1 VTLKT
6 LQKWMNHPA
15 YMAVCFLVGVIAWS
29 FSFESVRQ
37 VTEVTRRPASLQ
49 LSELASRADL
59 RDEVS
64 ATEYRELQQIS
75 DKEMIIKLEKVRP
88 QWNKPQGPFTVSLA
102 QVDAFNERKVKRL
115 PKRFAGNPVFQL
127 LQKVGSDTATT
138 DYEDLLVCDK
148 SRMFYENRIGIYPV
162 LNDLIKERTP
172 ASENFS
178 RECVISSMR
187 QFQVPK
193 LNFASCAHSE
203 MGAPQ
208 TPGGKPCVTP
218 ALVNLTYNA
227 YVDALECLNLNPKHM
242 MAKIDFESGFFLNS
256 FGVNKESGVGQL
268 TEVAVQEVNR
278 HYDSYLAEIEK
289 AASTKP
295 SCANLIKNKSL
306 LSMAPAGPEQRCSLI
321 GLPENPLRNVFY
333 MALLSR
339 INMDTI
345 SGIKY
350 VAGQDVLPSGEALLP
365 LQNNQNDHF
374 TGLYK
379 TYRIKERLE
388 ANNIRSANPH
398 VFKEMLGTLGYH
410 VGVETAVKLLS
421 QYLDERKKHELSLTS
436 EDFNFQSRIQAPD
449 VDGQLKDAVE
459 VAAMYVLSS
468 VVNSKDTAEEKKLK
482 AKRRK
487 ELPKKWA
494 KAYQE
499 SFPVYL
505 AYKAN
510 SYDGKS
516 LLPFALYGYPGYLSV
531 IANRQSEIQDQFQN
545 ADLDPNTCTDPE
557 FLKGL

>member
-1 VTLKT
+1 MNLKT
-6 LQKWMNHPA
+6 LQKWINHPA
-15 YMAVCFLVGVIAWS
+15 YLAFCLIAGLVAWS
-29 FSFESVRQ
+29 FSFETVRN
-37 VTEVTRRPASLQ
+37 VSEGSRKPAGLQ
-49 LSELASRADL
+49 LSELASRGDL

-64 ATEYRELQQIS
+64 ATEFRELQQMT
-75 DKEMIIKLEKVRP
+75 DREMVDKLERVRP
-88 QWNKPQGPFTVSLA
+88 QWNKPQGPYTVSLA
-102 QVDAFNERKVKRL
+102 QVDAINERRVKRL
-115 PKRFAGNPVFQL
+115 PKRFAGNPIFQL
-127 LQKVGSDTATT
+127 LEKVSNDTATT
-138 DYEDLLVCDK
+138 EYEDLLACDK

-162 LNDLIKERTP
+162 LNDLVKERAP
-172 ASENFS
+172 ASENFA

-187 QFQVPK
+187 DFQVPK

-227 YVDALECLNLNPKHM
+227 YVDATECLNLNPKHM

-278 HYDSYLAEIEK
+278 HYDFYLSEIEK
-289 AASTKP
+289 AAATKP

-306 LSMAPAGPEQRCSLI
+306 LSKAPTGPEERCSLI
-321 GLPENPLRNVFY
+321 GLPENPLRNIFY
-333 MALLSR
+333 MALLHR
-339 INMDTI
+339 INVDAL

-350 VAGQDVLPSGEALLP
+350 IAGKDYLPAGETAVP
-365 LQNNQNDHF
+365 VQNNSQDQF
-374 TGLYK
+374 AGLFK

-388 ANNIRSANPH
+388 AVGLRQVNQHA
-398 VFKEMLGTLGYH
+398 FKDMLGTLGYH
-410 VGVETAVKLLS
+410 VGIETAVKILS
-421 QYLDERKKHELSLTS
+421 QYLDERKKHELNLTA
-436 EDFNFQSRIQAPD
+436 EDFNFQSGAKALD

-459 VAAMYVLSS
+459 VAASYVLSS
-468 VVNSKDTAEEKKLK
+468 VVNSKDSADDKKWK

-487 ELPKKWA
+487 EFPLKWA
-494 KAYQE
+494 KAYTE

-505 AYKAN
+505 AFKSN

-516 LLPFALYGYPGYLSV
+516 LLPFALFGYPGYLSV
-531 IANRQSEIQDQFQN
+531 LANRQTEIQQQYQN
-545 ADLDPNTCTDPE
+545 ADFDPYTCTDPE